1 VTVRHPEIFPFVI
14 IIITIIIICYTFALQ
29 VKTVLLLDVL
39 QLLMLSAGTL
49 LSVEDVMF
57 PLNTFYCKQDA
68 VCMLS
73 IYLIVCVL
81 YNFSFIIIIFVLLF
95 Y

>member
-1 VTVRHPEIFPFVI
+1 MMCDVPSMAVI
-14 IIITIIIICYTFALQ
+14 IIIIII
-29 VKTVLLLDVL
+29 VL

-49 LSVEDVMF
+49 ISLEGIMF
-57 PLNTFYCKQDA
+57 PLNTFYCKQDT

-73 IYLIVCVL
+73 IYLIVCVHNL
-81 YNFSFIIIIFVLLF
+81 SFIIIIFFVLLF